1 MDNRLVPLAEA
12 AEESA
17 FGGKAVSLGAAIRAG
32 LPVPPGVALGTT
44 MVDRVASGDQSAI
57 DAILASP
64 FVPDGR
70 LAVRSSAVGE
80 DSADASFAGQH
91 ATRLNVRKPNI
102 QQAVHVVWASARTG
116 AALAYR
122 TRKGLPPHPKI
133 ATVVQMLVEPVAA
146 GVLFTRNPITGADER
161 MIEASWGLGEAVV
174 SGIVVPDR
182 ARLSPEGTMLDF
194 AIGDKDVKIWYDEG
208 DGTTETP
215 VEEALRRIPCV
226 DETNLEA
233 LNDLANRCQ
242 RVWGPALDIEWALG
256 SDGDIYLL
264 QCRPITTL
272 GGLSDPTGSD
282 PHRVRST

>member
-1 MDNRLVPLAEA
+1 MDDRLVPLAEA

-17 FGGKAVSLGAAIRAG
+17 FGGKAVSLGRAIRAG
-32 LPVPPGVALGTT
+32 LPVPPGVALGTM
-44 MVDRVASGDQSAI
+44 MVERVASGDQYAI
-57 DAILASP
+57 DVILASP
-64 FVPDGR
+64 DIPGGR

-91 ATRLNVRKPNI
+91 ATRLNVRKPGI
-102 QQAVHVVWASARTG
+102 HQAVHVVWASARTE

-122 TRKGLPPHPKI
+122 TRKGLPPHPRI

-182 ARLSPEGTMLDF
+182 ARLSPQGAVLDF
-194 AIGDKDVKIWYDEG
+194 EIGDKDVKVWYDED

-215 VEEALRRIPCV
+215 VEGALRSVPCV
-226 DETNLEA
+226 DETHLEA

-242 RVWGPALDIEWALG
+242 RVWGRALDIEWALG
-256 SDGDIYLL
+256 GDGDIYLL

-272 GGLSDPTGSD
+272 GHSL
-282 PHRVRST
+282 

>member
-1 MDNRLVPLAEA
+1 MDDRLVPLADA

-44 MVDRVASGDQSAI
+44 MVERVASGDQSAI
-57 DAILASP
+57 DAIVVSP
-64 FVPDGR
+64 HIPDGR
-70 LAVRSSAVGE
+70 LAGRSSAVGE

-91 ATRLNVRKPNI
+91 ATRLNVRKPNVHR
-102 QQAVHVVWASARTG
+102 AVHTVWISARTD

-122 TRKGLPPHPKI
+122 ARKGLPPHPKI
-133 ATVVQMLVEPVAA
+133 ATVVQLLIEPVAA

-182 ARLSPEGTMLDF
+182 VRLSPQGRMLDF
-194 AIGDKDVKIWYDEG
+194 EIGDKDVKIWYDEG

-215 VEEALRRIPCV
+215 VEEALRSVPCI
-226 DETNLEA
+226 DEEHLTQ
-233 LNDLANRCQ
+233 LNELADRCQ
-242 RVWGPALDIEWALG
+242 REWGSALDLEWALG
-256 SDGDIYLL
+256 SDGSIYLL
-264 QCRPITTL
+264 QCRPITAL
-272 GGLSDPTGSD
+272 GAHSS
-282 PHRVRST
+282 

>member
-1 MDNRLVPLAEA
+1 MDDRLVPLAEA

-17 FGGKAVSLGAAIRAG
+17 FGGKAVSLGAAVRAG

-44 MVDRVASGDQSAI
+44 MVDRVAAGDQSAI
-57 DAILASP
+57 DAILTSP
-64 FVPDGR
+64 HIPDVR

-102 QQAVHVVWASARTG
+102 HQAVHIVWASARTE

-174 SGIVVPDR
+174 SGMVVPDR
-182 ARLSPEGTMLDF
+182 VRLSPEGTVLDF
-194 AIGDKDVKIWYDEG
+194 EIGDKDVKIWYDEG
-208 DGTTETP
+208 DGTTETA
-215 VEEALRRIPCV
+215 VEEGLRSLPCV
-226 DETNLEA
+226 DETHLSL
-233 LNDLANRCQ
+233 LNELAERCQ
-242 RVWGPALDIEWALG
+242 RVWGPALDLEWALG
-256 SDGDIYLL
+256 GDGKIYLL

-272 GGLSDPTGSD
+272 GAHSS
-282 PHRVRST
+282 

>member
-1 MDNRLVPLAEA
+1 MDDRLVPLADA

-32 LPVPPGVALGTT
+32 LPVPPGVALGTV
-44 MVDRVASGDQSAI
+44 MVDRVADGDVAAI
-57 DAILASP
+57 EVVLSSP
-64 FVPDGR
+64 HIPDQR

-91 ATRLNVRKPNI
+91 ATKLNVRKPNVRE
-102 QQAVHVVWASARTG
+102 AVQVVWASARTA

-122 TRKGLPPHPKI
+122 TRKGLPAHPKI
-133 ATVVQMLVEPVAA
+133 AVVVQLLIEPVAA
-146 GVLFTRNPITGADER
+146 GVLFTRNPISGADER

-182 ARLSPEGTMLDF
+182 ATLNPQGIVLDF
-194 AIGDKDVKIWYDEG
+194 VVGDKDVKIWYDED
-208 DGTTETP
+208 DGTSEMP
-215 VEEALRRIPCV
+215 VDEGLRSVPCV
-226 DETNLEA
+226 DESHLEA

-256 SDGDIYLL
+256 GDGNIYLL

-272 GGLSDPTGSD
+272 GS
-282 PHRVRST
+282 STP

>member
-1 MDNRLVPLAEA
+1 MDDRLVPLAEA

-44 MVDRVASGDQSAI
+44 MVERVAAGEPSAI
-57 DAILASP
+57 DAILMSSHI
-64 FVPDGR
+64 PDVR

-102 QQAVHVVWASARTG
+102 QQAVQVVWASARTE

-133 ATVVQMLVEPVAA
+133 ATVVQMLIEPVAA
-146 GVLFTRNPITGADER
+146 GVLFTRDPITGADER

-182 ARLSPEGTMLDF
+182 ARLSPQGTVLDF
-194 AIGDKDVKIWYDEG
+194 EVADKDVKVWYDEG
-208 DGTTETP
+208 DGTIETP
-215 VEEALRRIPCV
+215 VEEALRNVPCV
-226 DETNLEA
+226 DETHLA
-233 LNDLANRCQ
+233 LLNELAERCQ
-242 RVWGPALDIEWALG
+242 RVWGPALDLEWALG
-256 SDGDIYLL
+256 SDGNIYLL

-272 GGLSDPTGSD
+272 RHVS
-282 PHRVRST
+282 

>member
-1 MDNRLVPLAEA
+1 MDDHLVPLADA

-32 LPVPPGVALGTT
+32 LPVPPGVALGTV
-44 MVDRVASGDQSAI
+44 MVDRVADGDVAAI
-57 DAILASP
+57 EVVLSSP
-64 FVPDGR
+64 HIPDQR

-91 ATRLNVRKPNI
+91 ATKLNVRKPNVRE
-102 QQAVHVVWASARTG
+102 AVQVVWASARTD

-122 TRKGLPPHPKI
+122 TRKGLPAHPKI
-133 ATVVQMLVEPVAA
+133 AVVVQLLVEPVAA
-146 GVLFTRNPITGADER
+146 GVLFTRNPISGADER

-182 ARLSPEGTMLDF
+182 ATLNPQGIVVDF
-194 AIGDKDVKIWYDEG
+194 VVGDKDVKIWYDED
-208 DGTTETP
+208 DGTSETP
-215 VEEALRRIPCV
+215 VDEGLRSVPCV
-226 DETNLEA
+226 DESHLEA

-256 SDGDIYLL
+256 GDGNIYLL

-272 GGLSDPTGSD
+272 GP
-282 PHRVRST
+282 STP

>member
-1 MDNRLVPLAEA
+1 MDDRLVPLAEA

-17 FGGKAVSLGAAIRAG
+17 FGGKAVSLGVAIRAG
-32 LPVPPGVALGTT
+32 LPVPPGVALETT
-44 MVDRVASGDQSAI
+44 MVERVAAGDQCAI
-57 DAILASP
+57 DAILTSP
-64 FVPDGR
+64 HIPDVR

-102 QQAVHVVWASARTG
+102 HQAVHIVWASARTE

-174 SGIVVPDR
+174 SGMVVPDR
-182 ARLSPEGTMLDF
+182 VRLSPEGTVLDF
-194 AIGDKDVKIWYDEG
+194 EIGDKDVKIWYDEG
-208 DGTTETP
+208 DGTTETA
-215 VEEALRRIPCV
+215 VDEALRSVPCV
-226 DETNLEA
+226 DETHLSL
-233 LNDLANRCQ
+233 LNELAERCQ
-242 RVWGPALDIEWALG
+242 RVWGPALDLEWALG
-256 SDGDIYLL
+256 GDGKIYLL

-272 GGLSDPTGSD
+272 GAHSS
-282 PHRVRST
+282 

>member
-1 MDNRLVPLAEA
+1 MDDRLVPLADA
-12 AEESA
+12 TDEST

-32 LPVPPGVALGTT
+32 LPVPPGVALGTV
-44 MVDRVASGDQSAI
+44 MVDRVADGDAAAI
-57 DAILASP
+57 EAVLSSP
-64 FVPDGR
+64 HIPDER

-91 ATRLNVRKPNI
+91 ATKLNVRKPNVRE
-102 QQAVHVVWASARTG
+102 AVHVVWASGRTDS
-116 AALAYR
+116 ALAYR

-133 ATVVQMLVEPVAA
+133 AVVVQMLVEPVAA
-146 GVLFTRNPITGADER
+146 GVLFTRNPISGADER

-182 ARLSPEGTMLDF
+182 ATLSPQGFVLDF
-194 AIGDKDVKIWYDEG
+194 VVGDKDVKIWYDEG
-208 DGTTETP
+208 DGTVETP
-215 VEEALRRIPCV
+215 VDEALRSVPCV
-226 DETNLEA
+226 DESHLEA

-256 SDGDIYLL
+256 DDGNIYLL

-272 GGLSDPTGSD
+272 RP
-282 PHRVRST
+282 

>member
-1 MDNRLVPLAEA
+1 MDDRLVPLADA

-32 LPVPPGVALGTT
+32 LPVPPGVALGTV
-44 MVDRVASGDQSAI
+44 MVDRVADGDVAAI
-57 DAILASP
+57 EVVLSSP
-64 FVPDGR
+64 HIPDQR

-91 ATRLNVRKPNI
+91 ATKLNVRKPNVRE
-102 QQAVHVVWASARTG
+102 AVQVVWASARTA

-122 TRKGLPPHPKI
+122 TRKGLPAHPKI
-133 ATVVQMLVEPVAA
+133 AVVVQLLVEPVAA
-146 GVLFTRNPITGADER
+146 GVLFTRNPISGADER

-182 ARLSPEGTMLDF
+182 ATLNPQGIVLDF
-194 AIGDKDVKIWYDEG
+194 VVGDKDVKIWYDED
-208 DGTTETP
+208 DGTSETP
-215 VEEALRRIPCV
+215 VDEGLRSVPCV
-226 DETNLEA
+226 DESHLEA

-256 SDGDIYLL
+256 GDGNIYLL

-272 GGLSDPTGSD
+272 GS
-282 PHRVRST
+282 STP

>member
-1 MDNRLVPLAEA
+1 MDDRLVPLADA

-32 LPVPPGVALGTT
+32 LPVPPGVALGTV
-44 MVDRVASGDQSAI
+44 MVDRVADGDVAAI
-57 DAILASP
+57 EVVLSSP
-64 FVPDGR
+64 HIPDQR

-91 ATRLNVRKPNI
+91 ATKLNVRKPNVRE
-102 QQAVHVVWASARTG
+102 AVQVVWASARTD

-122 TRKGLPPHPKI
+122 TRKGLPAHPKI
-133 ATVVQMLVEPVAA
+133 AVVVQLLVEPVAA
-146 GVLFTRNPITGADER
+146 GVLFTRNPISGADER

-182 ARLSPEGTMLDF
+182 ATLNPQGIVLDF
-194 AIGDKDVKIWYDEG
+194 VVGDKDVKIWYDED
-208 DGTTETP
+208 DGTSETP
-215 VEEALRRIPCV
+215 VDEGLRSVPCV
-226 DETNLEA
+226 DESHLEA

-256 SDGDIYLL
+256 GDGNIYLL

-272 GGLSDPTGSD
+272 GP
-282 PHRVRST
+282 STP